1 MSGDKATVVESDPD
15 AGVEVVES
23 LVCVGAM
30 FVGALIFSVG
40 VTGVVVSAIVVFVVL
55 VVSGDGVNAVESVV
69 VFKEAGDVAL
79 SFVVDPNVGVERV
92 VSVVGVGVMFVEVLV
107 SGVGDVVSVVVVFVV
122 LVVSG
127 DGLTVVE
134 SLVVVFTETG
144 EVALSYVVDTDVWV
158 EVLVSM
164 VGVGT
169 MFVGAL
175 IFGVGVTGVVVSV
188 VVLLV
193 VLVVLG
199 DGVTVVESVVDV
211 FKEPGDVALSFVVGP
226 DVEVETVVMVVGVGV
241 MFVGVLASGV
251 GVTGDIVSLAVV
263 FGVGVT
269 VVESVVVAFTEAG
282 DVALPFVVD
291 PDVGVET
298 FVSMVGVGI
307 FVGALEFSVCV
318 TGDIVSFV
326 VVSVVLV
333 VSVDGTTVV
342 ESVVVVLTET
352 GDVALLFVVG
362 PDVWVET
369 IVSVVG
375 VGVIFVGE
383 LVSGLGVAGDV
394 VDVVVVA

>member
-1 MSGDKATVVESDPD
+1 
-15 AGVEVVES
+15 
-23 LVCVGAM
+23 
-30 FVGALIFSVG
+30 
-40 VTGVVVSAIVVFVVL
+40 
-55 VVSGDGVNAVESVV
+55 
-69 VFKEAGDVAL
+69 L